1 MGLGPRGRAVRDP
14 AGAVTVRHLF
24 PGDDPGLCDAPAHVV
39 DNGSASDRVP
49 SCHVTWQQ
57 VLPKGVVRH
66 VALGWYL

>member
-1 MGLGPRGRAVRDP
+1 
-14 AGAVTVRHLF
+14 VRHLF